1 MEKEK
6 GVMLLVG
13 SRVVQTASGYTG
25 EIYKAFEWGVQ
36 VWNLDRGNERENW
49 TWSMVTVRNP
59 RSIKRYPRPLR
70 FPRDVHYPVC
80 HCKIGRMEVIGENKV
95 KCARCKNLIGSE
107 SFPRRIQR
115 ATQLL
120 RREASQRPKKQDS
133 KRVERRKQKVSRP
146 RKTRKAARRVG
157 VRRPSKKVTRRR
169 LLRQP
174 AKKRKEAR
182 RRAKTKRDSTISK
195 NRLLSQAPIPVQE
208 VASQTVAE
216 PKEKQVAVAVAVE
229 VNSELKKEN
238 SNDRKSESKD

>member
-1 MEKEK
+1 
-6 GVMLLVG
+6 MLLVG

-195 NRLLSQAPIPVQE
+195 GQLLPPPSVQE
-208 VASQTVAE
+208 ATPQTVAE